1 MPSYSIEDKLKA
13 IETVSVMLDLSKSEK
28 ISLINKVL
36 SPIGIEISGKFATND
51 LNEND
56 DKSFQNELVVYDNLP
71 NKPPIDERE
80 FLCILASKRILV
92 KHENYFLIEDYSVSN
107 RFLRKINDG
116 GRYRILFIKDEF
128 ENLLKYIGLNCKGL
142 FEE

>member
-28 ISLINKVL
+28 VSLINKVL
-36 SPIGIEISGKFATND
+36 SPMGIEISGKFIAND
-51 LNEND
+51 LNEED
-56 DKSFQNELVVYDNLP
+56 DKLFQKELVVYDNLP

-80 FLCILASKRILV
+80 FLCMLASKGLLV
-92 KHENYFLIEDYSVSN
+92 KYKNDFLIEDYLVSN

-116 GRYRILFIKDEF
+116 SRYRILFIKDEF
-128 ENLLKYIGLNCKGL
+128 ENLLKYIGLSCKDL